1 MGENNRRE
9 DDRVGALYRDYQ
21 DWRARVY
28 GALDRLSA
36 AELSTLGRLLQGDT
50 RLLQG
55 DTRLLLD
62 RIEAARERVR
72 GTHDDGAR

>member
-1 MGENNRRE
+1 MST
-9 DDRVGALYRDYQ
+9 DDPVRWLYAAYQ

-36 AELSTLGRLLQGDT
+36 DELSTLGRLLQGDT
-50 RLLQG
+50 RQ
-55 DTRLLLD
+55 LLD

-72 GTHDDGAR
+72 GTHDDGAW

>member
-36 AELSTLGRLLQGDT
+36 DELSTLGRLLQGDT
-50 RLLQG
+50 RQ
-55 DTRLLLD
+55 LLD